1 MQLTSEQQ
9 SLLDQPLRSKVFLQG
24 SAGTGKTT
32 AGVHWLKKL
41 LTSGVPAHQI
51 LVFVPQRTLAGPYLA
66 SQRDDVDLAHSL
78 ISSMTLGGLARRM
91 VELFWPLISRQAGFA
106 NPTQPPHFLTM
117 ETAQYYMAHIVR
129 PLIEEAG
136 YFTSLSINRNRIYS
150 QILDNLNKAAFV
162 GFPYVEFGAR
172 LKSAW
177 IGNIEQ
183 LNIYDNA
190 QDCAKRFREFCLAHN
205 LLDFS
210 LQVEVFHQHLW
221 SHTNS
226 SQEAALCRNY
236 LSGQYRHLI
245 VDNLEEDTPVAHDI
259 LRDWL
264 PDFESAL
271 LIFDEDAGYR
281 FFLGADVTS
290 AASLQSYCETSLWFN
305 QNLVNEPGIT
315 HLKSGVRSVIARLQ
329 GHPQKEPDLSFNIAK
344 DGLETP
350 DRDLKYFP
358 TMIKW
363 VAEQISQLIK
373 DGVSPGE
380 IVVLAP
386 FMPDVLRFSLSE
398 QLAALDIPHQSH
410 RPSRALRDETA
421 AQTLL
426 TLAAAAF
433 PTWGLLPKRINLALA
448 LMETIDGLDLVRS
461 QLLTNFIYAKNPSST
476 SLKTSDQNTSI
487 FPLKLFEALPPELRD
502 RVTYRVGAR
511 YDRLTNWLKTTAQE
525 DNLNLDFF
533 LNRLFGEILSQPG
546 FGFHNDLDGANTVA
560 TLIESI
566 QKFRWTVAQQVPW
579 SDVDIGKLYIQMVQD
594 GVIAAQYI
602 RAWET
607 RSPDSVFLAP
617 AYTFLISNQPVD
629 YQFWLDIGSP
639 SWYQRLDQPL
649 THPYVLS
656 RHWEDG
662 KLWDAEDELA
672 ATHETLHR
680 LTIGLLNR
688 CRKKVYIGMSAL
700 DVRGY
705 ENRGLLIRIINEVWR
720 RSSTAPPGGG
730 TP

>member
-1 MQLTSEQQ
+1 MLLTSEQQ
-9 SLLDQPLRSKVFLQG
+9 SLLDQPLRSKVFLRG

-32 AGVHWLKKL
+32 AGVHWLNRL
-41 LTSGVPAHQI
+41 LASGIPAHQI
-51 LVFVPQRTLAGPYLA
+51 LVFVPQRTLAGPYLTY
-66 SQRDDVDLAHSL
+66 QREEDQLAHRL
-78 ISSMTLGGLARRM
+78 SSVLPVTTITLGGLARRM
-91 VELFWPLISRQAGFA
+91 VELFWPLISREAGFA
-106 NPTQPPHFLTM
+106 NPNQPPHFLTM
-117 ETAQYYMAHIVR
+117 ETAQYYMAHIIR
-129 PLIEEAG
+129 PLIEEEG
-136 YFTSLSINRNRIYS
+136 YFASLSINRNRIYS

-162 GFPYVEFGAR
+162 GFPYQEIGAR

-177 IGNIEQ
+177 IGNIDQ
-183 LNIYDNA
+183 LNIYDDA
-190 QDCAKRFREFCLAHN
+190 QDCAKRFRTFCLEHN

-210 LQVEVFHQHLW
+210 LQVEVFNQHLW
-221 SHTNS
+221 SPTTS
-226 SQEAALCRNY
+226 SKEALLCREY
-236 LSGQYRHLI
+236 LSGNYRHLI

-259 LRDWL
+259 IREWL
-264 PDFESAL
+264 PSFESAL

-281 FFLGADVTS
+281 FFLGADVNS
-290 AASLQSYCETSLWFN
+290 AASLQSCCETTLWFN
-305 QNLVNEPGIT
+305 QNLVNETGIS
-315 HLKSGVRSVIARLQ
+315 HLKHGIQAVIARLQ
-329 GHPQKEPDLSFNIAK
+329 GHPEVGSSPSSNTAK
-344 DGLETP
+344 DGLGTP

-358 TMIKW
+358 TMITW
-363 VAEQISQLIK
+363 VAEQISNLIN

-386 FMPDVLRFSLSE
+386 FMSDVLRFSLSE
-398 QLAALDIPHQSH
+398 QLDALDIPHQSH

-426 TLAAAAF
+426 TLAAAAY
-433 PTWGLLPKRINLALA
+433 PAWQLMPKRINLALA

-461 QLLTNFIYAKNPSST
+461 QLLT
-476 SLKTSDQNTSI
+476 SLVYNQISDR
-487 FPLKLFEALPPELRD
+487 FPLKSFETLPPDLRD
-502 RVTYRVGAR
+502 RVTYLVGER
-511 YDRLTNWLKTTAQE
+511 YDHLKNWLETTAQ
-525 DNLNLDFF
+525 DKTLSLDFF
-533 LNRLFGEILSQPG
+533 LNRLFGEVLSQPG

-566 QKFRWTVAQQVPW
+566 QKFRWTISQQF
-579 SDVDIGKLYIQMVQD
+579 SGADLSTASIDIGKLYIQMVQD

-602 RAWET
+602 RSWES
-607 RSPDSVFLAP
+607 RAPDSVFLAP

-656 RHWEDG
+656 RQWENG
-662 KLWDAEDELA
+662 RLWDAEDELA

-720 RSSTAPPGGG
+720 RSIGGVK
-730 TP
+730 